1 MELNVTTAI
10 VYIVLILKLANWRE
24 EIEQKSEFLSLNEPM
39 TIYCSKYKIK
49 ICSIS

>member
-39 TIYCSKYKIK
+39 TICCPKYKIK
-49 ICSIS
+49 SCSIS